1 MKRNMLKVVAA
12 SLAGAML
19 LTACGGGSSSSSQT
33 TAAAGNSAE
42 TSAAA
47 EAGSTGGEKVITMA
61 QTGDWDTFMPMN
73 TTNAGAD
80 NVIELMFDHLMV
92 INTDGTFGPRLADSW
107 ETNEAQDKI
116 TYHLNEN
123 AKWQDGEPVTAEDVV
138 YSAQVASSSTTI
150 CAESV

>member
-19 LTACGGGSSSSSQT
+19 LTACGGGSSSSTQT

-73 TTNAGAD
+73 TTNSGAD
-80 NVIELMFDHLMV
+80 NVIELMLPLSRV
-92 INTDGTFGPRLADSW
+92 LQTAGRPTRLRIRSR
-107 ETNEAQDKI
+107 
-116 TYHLNEN
+116 
-123 AKWQDGEPVTAEDVV
+123 
-138 YSAQVASSSTTI
+138 TI
-150 CAESV
+150 